1 MRGAKLRR
9 DSVSSRE
16 GGGGVSSNTPSP
28 FMLQKQKQAPAVL
41 ASGLS
46 VTSP

>member
-28 FMLQKQKQAPAVL
+28 LKQKQAPAVL

-46 VTSP
+46 VTSA